1 MTDFKNTP
9 ELSES
14 TEPAISYSTGYAQ
27 VFLGDCLEQLKQIK
41 SETIDCVAT
50 DPPYKVTSG
59 GNVSTGFI
67 NGHWRLKN
75 GEANPQAKSGKI
87 FKENE
92 IKFSD
97 WMPEI
102 YRVLKEKTHFYCMT
116 NDLHLKTVIE
126 EGIKAGFKQQNILVW
141 AKGMHTPTQ
150 YYFKN
155 IEFIVLFRKGSA
167 KYINNI
173 GTMALLNVKGLR
185 NKIHPSEKPTELMKI
200 LVENSTKENEIVLD
214 PFMGVGSNG
223 IACKLSNR
231 NFIGIEKDE
240 NYFKIAEQRI
250 NARTLFS

>member
-1 MTDFKNTP
+1 MIQLRK
-9 ELSES
+9 
-14 TEPAISYSTGYAQ
+14 
-27 VFLGDCLEQLKQIK
+27 GDCLELMKDIADG
-41 SETIDCVAT
+41 SVDCVVT
-50 DPPYKVTSG
+50 DPPYKVTSS
-59 GNVSTGFI
+59 GNVPTGFI

-75 GEANPQAKSGKI
+75 GQANPQAKSGKI

-92 IKFSD
+92 IKFSE

-102 YRVLKEKTHFYCMT
+102 YRVLKERTHFYCMT
-116 NDLHLKTVIE
+116 NDLHLKTVID

-155 IEFIVLFRKGSA
+155 IEFIVMFRKGNA

-200 LVENSTKENEIVLD
+200 LIENSSKENEIVLD
-214 PFMGVGSNG
+214 PFMGSGST
-223 IACKLSNR
+223 IAAAESQGYISIGVERFADYFDMSIQAIPKLTNLSVKADVQQLDLEDLLN
-231 NFIGIEKDE
+231 
-240 NYFKIAEQRI
+240 
-250 NARTLFS
+250 

>member
-1 MTDFKNTP
+1 MNIDT
-9 ELSES
+9 
-14 TEPAISYSTGYAQ
+14 TETTQTTAPAIGYIQGYAQ

-59 GNVSTGFI
+59 GNVPTGFI

-102 YRVLKEKTHFYCMT
+102 YRVLKDKTHFYCMT
-116 NDLHLKTVIE
+116 NDLHLKNVIE
-126 EGIKAGFKQQNILVW
+126 EGVKAGFKQQNILVW

-200 LVENSTKENEIVLD
+200 LVENSTKE
-214 PFMGVGSNG
+214 
-223 IACKLSNR
+223 KLL
-231 NFIGIEKDE
+231 IYI
-240 NYFKIAEQRI
+240 
-250 NARTLFS
+250 

>member
-1 MTDFKNTP
+1 MIQLRK
-9 ELSES
+9 
-14 TEPAISYSTGYAQ
+14 
-27 VFLGDCLEQLKQIK
+27 GDCLELMKDIADG
-41 SETIDCVAT
+41 SVDCVVT
-50 DPPYKVTSG
+50 DPPYKVTSS
-59 GNVSTGFI
+59 GNVPTGFI

-75 GEANPQAKSGKI
+75 GQANPQAKSGKI

-92 IKFSD
+92 IKFSE

-102 YRVLKEKTHFYCMT
+102 YRVLKERTHFYCMT
-116 NDLHLKTVIE
+116 NDLHLKTVID

-155 IEFIVLFRKGSA
+155 IEFIVMFRKGNA

-200 LVENSTKENEIVLD
+200 LIENSSKENEIVLD
-214 PFMGVGSNG
+214 PFMGLGSTG
-223 IACKLSNR
+223 VACINTNR
-231 NFIGIEKDE
+231 NFIGMELDDKYFEIAKERIEKA
-240 NYFKIAEQRI
+240 IAEEEMV
-250 NARTLFS
+250 LFKDI